1 MEFRDLKKQYR
12 VLREEMDQAVL
23 DAMASGAYIMGP
35 QVKELEK
42 QLAEYVGVKHCLTC
56 ANGTDALT
64 LALKAWGIGP
74 GDAVFVPD
82 FTFFSSAEVV
92 PLEGASPVFVD
103 VCEDTF
109 NIDVAD
115 LERAV
120 QAVLDEG
127 RFRPRVVVAVDLFG
141 LPADYQA
148 IRAVADKYGLLIL
161 EDGAQGFGGSIEM
174 ADQVG
179 HDGSIIPGTSHVMAG
194 CDRPSK
200 RACSFGDIATTSF
213 FPAKPVGC
221 YGDGGA
227 VFTDNDEWAALIDS
241 YRVHGKGQFKYDNVR
256 IGMNSRLDT
265 VQAAVLQVKLKA
277 FAEYELDDINAA
289 AEKYTERLKDIVA
302 TPVIPDGFRS
312 SWAQYTIKL
321 KDAAQ
326 RDALQAALKAEGIP
340 SMVYYPKPMHLQTAF
355 AQTPDQVGGD
365 ARSVI
370 QGNHSVISG
379 DHSVIPGL
387 TGNLCPVATS
397 LCSRVLS
404 LPLHPYITEEQ
415 IDTVCNAIRKALQ

>member
-1 MEFRDLKKQYR
+1 MQFRDLKKQYQ
-12 VLREEMDQAVL
+12 VLQSEMDQAILNAV
-23 DAMASGAYIMGP
+23 ASGAYIMGP

-82 FTFFSSAEVV
+82 FTFFASAEVV
-92 PLEGASPVFVD
+92 SLEGATPVFVD
-103 VCEDTF
+103 VHEETF
-109 NIDVAD
+109 NLDAAD

-120 QAVLDEG
+120 EEVLAEG
-127 RFRPRVVVAVDLFG
+127 RLRPRVIVAVDLFG
-141 LPADYQA
+141 LPADYAA

-161 EDGAQGFGGSIEM
+161 EDGAQGFGGTI
-174 ADQVG
+174 
-179 HDGSIIPGTSHVMAG
+179 GSN
-194 CDRPSK
+194 

-241 YRVHGKGQFKYDNVR
+241 YRVHGKGTFKYDNVR
-256 IGMNSRLDT
+256 IGMNSRLDS

-277 FAEYELDDINAA
+277 FAEYELDAVNEA
-289 AEKYTERLKDIVA
+289 AEKYSDRLKGIVA

-312 SWAQYTIKL
+312 SWAQYTIRLRDKE
-321 KDAAQ
+321 Q
-326 RDALQAALKAEGIP
+326 RDAVQAALKAEGIP

-355 AQTPDQVGGD
+355 LDPHVSLRPPQDD
-365 ARSVI
+365 NCHSERSEE
-370 QGNHSVISG
+370 S
-379 DHSVIPGL
+379 
-387 TGNLCPVATS
+387 LCPVATS
-397 LCSRVLS
+397 LCDRVLS
-404 LPLHPYITEEQ
+404 LPMHPYLTEEE
-415 IDTVCNAIRKALQ
+415 IDTVCTVIHNALR